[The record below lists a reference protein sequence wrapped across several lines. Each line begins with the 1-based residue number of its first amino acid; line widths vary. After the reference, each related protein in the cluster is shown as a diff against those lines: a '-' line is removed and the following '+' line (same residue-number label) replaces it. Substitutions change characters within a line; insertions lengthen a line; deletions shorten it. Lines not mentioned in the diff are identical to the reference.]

1 MTSKEEK
8 TFYPV
13 LASLNVNF
21 LRKYEKIGQCI
32 IFTTVSVDL
41 LSFSSNCVVA
51 VQFNQT

>member
-21 LRKYEKIGQCI
+21 LGKYEEIGQCI
-32 IFTTVSVDL
+32 IFMTVSVDL
-41 LSFSSNCVVA
+41 LSFSFNCVV
-51 VQFNQT
+51 VVEFNQT